1 MTAYKGRCLCGA
13 VTLNAD
19 GPPESVVACH
29 CVSCRR
35 FSGTPVTVYADY
47 NRERIQF
54 TGEEAT
60 ECETS
65 PGSYRGFCGRC
76 GSSIY
81 FRGENL
87 PDMIHLLTGVFDK
100 PENFVPAMQEHD
112 ETRLPFI
119 HLYLKEK

>member
-13 VTLNAD
+13 VTLTAD

-60 ECETS
+60 ECVLIHKET
-65 PGSYRGFCGRC
+65 
-76 GSSIY
+76 IY
-81 FRGENL
+81 
-87 PDMIHLLTGVFDK
+87 HLFL
-100 PENFVPAMQEHD
+100 
-112 ETRLPFI
+112 L
-119 HLYLKEK
+119 HL